1 MRALL
6 VEKNGVMVRQIQ
18 ANRLNQ
24 IESGFVVSS
33 LKIAQPI
40 GRIGDLAL
48 AISAESEQMRSSFA
62 ATALATSVG

>member
-6 VEKNGVMVRQIQ
+6 VEKNGVIVRPIR
-18 ANRLNQ
+18 AELLDE

-40 GRIGDLAL
+40 GRISERAL
-48 AISAESEQMRSSFA
+48 AISPESEQMCALFA

>member
-6 VEKNGVMVRQIQ
+6 VEKAGVIVRQIHASQ
-18 ANRLNQ
+18 LDD
-24 IESGFVVSS
+24 IECGFVVSS

-40 GRIGDLAL
+40 GRIDDRILV
-48 AISAESEQMRSSFA
+48 ISPENEQMRLSFA